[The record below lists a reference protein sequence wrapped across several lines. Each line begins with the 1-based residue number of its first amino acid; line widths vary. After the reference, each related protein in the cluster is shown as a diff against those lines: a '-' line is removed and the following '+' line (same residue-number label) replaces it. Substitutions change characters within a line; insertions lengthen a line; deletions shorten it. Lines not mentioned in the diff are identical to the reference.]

1 MGGTELGENIGE
13 HWVSQH
19 HGREVV
25 GWVLEGAKTKK
36 VKKNLG
42 REDEK
47 FPSNDS
53 GRINFRFTCSHFV

>member
-1 MGGTELGENIGE
+1 
-13 HWVSQH
+13 
-19 HGREVV
+19 
-25 GWVLEGAKTKK
+25 VLEGAKTKK

>member
-36 VKKNLG
+36 VKKIWG
-42 REDEK
+42 EK
-47 FPSNDS
+47 TRNFPAT
-53 GRINFRFTCSHFV
+53 IAAA